1 MRVESLLCQEKE
13 MEVGH
18 FYYIEDSYF
27 VDFPDPYLMKN
38 KETINGQVYDRL
50 VFIHFKT
57 LLREYIG

>member
-1 MRVESLLCQEKE
+1 MRVGSLLYQEKE

-38 KETINGQVYDRL
+38 ILFALSLYINP
-50 VFIHFKT
+50 
-57 LLREYIG
+57 